1 MVGTGVTQ
9 TAFLRAIG
17 VKGANS
23 LRSFR
28 TMKGKGAGAANMVY
42 VKAYR
47 FFEQK
52 RILDGKPKS
61 KKRLTA
67 EKKQGAGGFPLRH
80 DNGMRWVF
88 AGF

>member
-1 MVGTGVTQ
+1 
-9 TAFLRAIG
+9 
-17 VKGANS
+17 
-23 LRSFR
+23 
-28 TMKGKGAGAANMVY
+28 MKGKGAGAANTVY

-52 RILDGKPKS
+52 RILEGKVKS

-67 EKKQGAGGFPLRH
+67 EREQGPDGFPLRH

-88 AGF
+88 TGF